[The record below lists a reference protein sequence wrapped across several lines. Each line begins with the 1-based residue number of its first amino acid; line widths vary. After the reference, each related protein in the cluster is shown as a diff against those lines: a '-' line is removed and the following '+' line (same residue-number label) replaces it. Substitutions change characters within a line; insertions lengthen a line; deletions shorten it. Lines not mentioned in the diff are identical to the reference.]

1 MTMDDAGD
9 HRVLDVASVVLDGV
23 PVELSFDAGASLL
36 RALRDAGHTA
46 TTGACEQGECGSC
59 TVRLDGHFV
68 CACLVPAAT
77 CASLPVDTVT
87 SLLSPDV
94 TAALIA
100 HGAVQC
106 GFCTPG
112 FVVSIESALEQLVA
126 TADQGAP
133 EADEVRELLA
143 GNLCRCTGYDGLVA
157 AVQLVAGERRRAHV
171 GADDERG

>member
-1 MTMDDAGD
+1 
-9 HRVLDVASVVLDGV
+9 
-23 PVELSFDAGASLL
+23 
-36 RALRDAGHTA
+36 
-46 TTGACEQGECGSC
+46 
-59 TVRLDGHFV
+59 
-68 CACLVPAAT
+68 
-77 CASLPVDTVT
+77 LPVDTVT

-171 GADDERG
+171 GADDERS